1 MESQGAL
8 CDCAPL
14 SPSWCQSKTPHL
26 RRLLRLRV
34 GIKNTPGILSSNV
47 TRIALFALAS
57 CAKWLARGRG
67 RVNLLCLQVCLGK
80 SAHETPLGGVYL
92 PDLHQRPLKSVCPAT
107 ADGEIM
113 QVG

>member
-1 MESQGAL
+1 MILGCAAAAQFREPEIQQLYNTARGRDDVRWFEVSMDDPFCGPCADL
-8 CDCAPL
+8 HCAPCL
-14 SPSWCQSKTPHL
+14 GEL
-26 RRLLRLRV
+26 REMA
-34 GIKNTPGILSSNV
+34 G
-47 TRIALFALAS
+47 A
-57 CAKWLARGRG
+57 GRG

-92 PDLHQRPLKSVCPAT
+92 PDLHQRPLKSGCPAT